1 MSLFKQ
7 GRYSG
12 YLRPI
17 SYLIDLSII
26 NGFALLYFF
35 PNLDPF
41 IFILFSSLSWITLSI
56 YSKFYEVYRYTSE
69 LKIFSLILPQMVLYT
84 LIMFALSGYYQDLNI
99 YPVTI
104 FKYII
109 AIFLCITFLKFTV
122 YYLLQ
127 KYRVSFGGNYRKTAI
142 FGASKKTRALETFF
156 NNNPEYGYVHIK
168 TYTAKELKEKGLA
181 SCFKHILDE
190 TIDEIYC
197 SISELSNEQISEIVD
212 FADNN
217 LKILKF
223 LPDNKEIYAK
233 KLRYEYYDYIPI
245 LSLRNIPLED
255 SFNMVVKRIFD
266 IIFASLVIIFIL
278 SWLTPIIAIL
288 IKIESKGPVFF
299 KQSRNGFNYKEFD
312 CYKFRSMTPNKDAH
326 LYQATRGD
334 ERITKIGKFIRKTSI
349 DELPQFFNVL
359 FGDMS
364 VVGPRPHMV
373 SHTNIYAKKI
383 DKFMVRHFVKPGITG
398 LAQVSGF
405 RGEIE
410 SDKDIIGRVKYDIFY
425 IENWSLLLDLK
436 IITQTF
442 VNAVKGEDK
451 AY

>member
-1 MSLFKQ
+1 MSLFKH

-26 NGFALLYFF
+26 NGAAILYLLGGKE
-35 PNLDPF
+35 PF
-41 IFILFSSLSWITLSI
+41 IFSLFISIGWILLAV
-56 YSKFYEVYRYTSE
+56 YSKFYEVYRYTRPINILALIVKQSILFLLLVFAFSGLYHE
-69 LKIFSLILPQMVLYT
+69 LNIYPRPIVLYT
-84 LIMFALSGYYQDLNI
+84 LICSFLI
-99 YPVTI
+99 TI
-104 FKYII
+104 FKF
-109 AIFLCITFLKFTV
+109 AI

-127 KYRVSFGGNYRKTAI
+127 RYRVSFGGNYRSTVI
-142 FGASKKTRALETFF
+142 FGANKKTAALENFF
-156 NNNPEYGYVHIK
+156 KENPEYGYLHKK
-168 TYTAKELKEKGLA
+168 TFNFKSKEYSLDQ
-181 SCFKHILDE
+181 CFNYVLNE
-190 TIDEIYC
+190 GIDEIYC
-197 SISELSNEQISEIVD
+197 SISELTNTQIAEIVD
-212 FADNN
+212 FTDNN

-223 LPDNKEIYAK
+223 IPDSKEIYSK
-233 KLRYEYYDYIPI
+233 RLRYEYYDYIPI
-245 LSLRNIPLED
+245 LTLRTIPLED
-255 SFNMVVKRIFD
+255 SANMVVKRIFD
-266 IIFASLVIIFIL
+266 ILFSSIVIVFVL
-278 SWLTPIIAIL
+278 SWLTPLVAIL
-288 IKIESKGPVFF
+288 IKLESKGPVFF
-299 KQSRNGFNYKEFD
+299 KQSRNGFNYREFD
-312 CYKFRSMTPNKDAH
+312 CYKFRSMMPNKDAH

-334 ERITKIGKFIRKTSI
+334 QRVTKVGKFIRKTSI

-373 SHTNIYAKKI
+373 SHTNMYAKKI

-405 RGEIE
+405 RGEVE
-410 SDKDIIGRVKYDIFY
+410 SDKDIIGRVKFDIFY

-436 IITQTF
+436 IISQTF